1 MVCHVLDIRKM
12 DFKKNYVEWNLWMKQ
27 EKEHQEMHLNIVA
40 EERELNKNQK
50 NWLYKI
56 YAFLTYVLLFLFF
69 GDYEILYSGFKVL
82 WFKLINF

>member
-1 MVCHVLDIRKM
+1 M

-40 EERELNKNQK
+40 EERGLNKNQK

-56 YAFLTYVLLFLFF
+56 YAFLTYVLLFLLF